1 MQRIKWIDVAKA
13 IGIFAIYVGHIST
26 TEGVR
31 CVPFVWT
38 FHVALFFL
46 ISGCAEAISSKET
59 GFGQFLVKKIKTLF
73 IPWLTFALVSIAIHF
88 LKTGYSGAELI
99 KGVKQM
105 ALGCIRNNFVP
116 SAGAIWFLTC
126 LFVIQILF
134 FFIKKLK
141 NKWLILGVAAVIHIV
156 ALLLFDVN
164 APKMPYNLDTA
175 MYYILYYATGYISF
189 EVVNL
194 VLNAK
199 TLKGKILLVVSGVLS
214 FGYCGIRILG
224 KDIFGFL
231 YSVPYLSKLI
241 SVISTLIIIYAVI
254 LLAKILENVELFQ
267 KIGQNTIYLCAGEYV
282 THTILYYTLALI
294 GIFIKV
300 QSTFYGIVLAVIL
313 LAISYKFVT
322 PLLKE
327 TTKWVQN
334 IPDYFVSKQSK
345 EKGSI
350 SATKEHIS
358 NARKFTDNV
367 AK

>member
-46 ISGCAEAISSKET
+46 ISGCAEAISSKEM
-59 GFGQFLVKKIKTLF
+59 GFGQFLAKKIKTLF
-73 IPWLTFALVSIAIHF
+73 IPWLTFALVSIVIHF
-88 LKTGYSGAELI
+88 LKTGYSSAELI

-105 ALGCIRNNFVP
+105 ALGCTRNNFV
-116 SAGAIWFLTC
+116 SGAGAIWFLTC

-141 NKWLILGVAAVIHIV
+141 NKWLILGAAAVIHIA

-164 APKMPYNLDTA
+164 APKMPYNIDTA
-175 MYYILYYATGYISF
+175 MYYILYYAIGYASF
-189 EVVNL
+189 ELMNS

-199 TLKGKILLVVSGVLS
+199 TFKGKILLVVSGVLS

-224 KDIFGFL
+224 KDIFSFF

-241 SVISTLIIIYAVI
+241 SVLSTLIIIYAVI

-267 KIGQNTIYLCAGEYV
+267 KIGQNTMYLCAGEYV
-282 THTILYYTLALI
+282 THTVLYYTLALI

-300 QSTFYGIVLAVIL
+300 QSTFYGIVYAVVL
-313 LAISYKFVT
+313 LAISYKLVI
-322 PLLKE
+322 PILKE
-327 TTKWVQN
+327 ITKWLQN
-334 IPDYFVSKQSK
+334 IPSYFAAVKNK
-345 EKGSI
+345 EIK
-350 SATKEHIS
+350 
-358 NARKFTDNV
+358 N
-367 AK
+367 